1 MKTAPSNPPSSS
13 NPASLPDAV
22 PLLDVQRGNQPLQ
35 EEILAAIRGVCDSG
49 RFLYGPDVQQ
59 LEQSVAAICQ
69 TQHAVGCA
77 SGSDALLLALMALD
91 IKPGDEVITP
101 SFTFFATA
109 SCIWRL
115 GARIVF
121 ADIEADSFNIDPA
134 QIEAAITPA
143 TKAILVVHLF
153 GQCAQMDAI
162 QAIARRHGVAVI
174 EDVAQAIGAEFQGQ
188 PAGSLGDIGCF
199 SFYPTKNLGGFG
211 DGGML
216 TTQHPSLADKLRQL
230 AAHGMQV
237 RYYHHSVGINS
248 RLDSLQAAVLNVK
261 ITQLGRWCEQRRAN
275 AARYHQLFSQ
285 AELADWVQ
293 LPHEAP
299 DRFHVWNQFTVR
311 VPHGLRD
318 TLRNQLADQQIGTEI
333 YYPLGLHQQE
343 CFRPLGYGPGSLP
356 ETERAAREVVSL
368 PIFPELTDLELQ
380 RVVQAI
386 GEVVRHNR
394 QAA

>member
-1 MKTAPSNPPSSS
+1 MKTAPSNRPRPSD
-13 NPASLPDAV
+13 PALLPDSV
-22 PLLDVQRGNQPLQ
+22 PLLDVQRGNQPLS
-35 EEILAAIRGVCDSG
+35 EEIIMAIRGVCDSG

-69 TQHAVGCA
+69 TEHAIGCA

-121 ADIEADSFNIDPA
+121 ADIEAETFNIDPER
-134 QIEAAITPA
+134 IEAAITPA

-174 EDVAQAIGAEFQGQ
+174 EDGAQAIGAEFEGRA
-188 PAGSLGDIGCF
+188 AGSMGDIGCF

-216 TTQHPSLADKLRQL
+216 TTNQEWLAKKLRQL
-230 AAHGMQV
+230 AAHGMHT
-237 RYYHHSVGINS
+237 RYYHQMVGINS
-248 RLDSLQAAVLNVK
+248 RLDSIQAAVLNVK
-261 ITQLGRWCEQRRAN
+261 VAQLGTWCQQRRAN
-275 AARYHQLFSQ
+275 AARYLELF
-285 AELADWVQ
+285 AHAGLDDWLQ
-293 LPHEAP
+293 LPCEVPGRH
-299 DRFHVWNQFTVR
+299 HVWNQFTIR

-318 TLRNQLADQQIGTEI
+318 GLREQLADQRIGTEI

-356 ETERAAREVVSL
+356 ETERAAGEVLSL
-368 PIFPELTDLELQ
+368 PIFPELTDAELQ
-380 RVVQAI
+380 RVVQGTA
-386 GEVVRHNR
+386 EAVHLTRR
-394 QAA
+394 AA